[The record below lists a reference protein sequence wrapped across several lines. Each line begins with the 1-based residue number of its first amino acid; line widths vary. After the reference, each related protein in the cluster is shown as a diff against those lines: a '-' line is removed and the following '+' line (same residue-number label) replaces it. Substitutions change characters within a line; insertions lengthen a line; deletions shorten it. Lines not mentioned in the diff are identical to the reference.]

1 MAGDFNCGLPNP
13 ANNVGGEWP
22 ENCQTWLDAGFADPG
37 AEQLPC
43 TFCYSE
49 NTLLQGESGNPDIFI
64 DHIYVKNFK
73 PATPM
78 RAERVLDDLVSVQAT
93 NPPTEL
99 AAEDSPIMLHPSD
112 HYGVELEVRR

>member
-1 MAGDFNCGLPNP
+1 MAGDFNCGLANA
-13 ANNVGGEWP
+13 ANNVAGEWP

-49 NTLLQGESGNPDIFI
+49 NTLLQPGSGNPDIFI
-64 DHIYVKNFK
+64 DHVYVRNFK

-78 RAERVLDDLVSVQAT
+78 RAERVFDDLVSVEAT
-93 NPPTEL
+93 SPPTEL